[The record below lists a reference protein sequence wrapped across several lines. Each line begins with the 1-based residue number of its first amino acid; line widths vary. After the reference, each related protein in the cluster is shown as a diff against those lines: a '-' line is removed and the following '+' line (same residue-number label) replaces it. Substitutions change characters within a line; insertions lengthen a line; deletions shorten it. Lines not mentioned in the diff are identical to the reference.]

1 MKTLHLRLLILLSP
15 VMVACSTLTAPAPD
29 ATQEQTNMP
38 ESAATAGDELAISV
52 PEQPIEYGN
61 FTQEQLEMAL
71 LSELGGMRGY
81 LPQAAEGYYELAL
94 ETGDINII
102 RRASEFVS
110 AIGNTEALNQ
120 LAQMWS
126 SKDPL
131 ALEPH
136 LLLGYQLMEE
146 GLYGQALP
154 HLDAVMELGGQVDF
168 TAMSARTYTLE
179 NRQREV
185 IISQLQ
191 DMVTRH
197 PE

>member
-81 LPQAAEGYYELAL
+81 LPQAAEGYYE
-94 ETGDINII
+94 
-102 RRASEFVS
+102 
-110 AIGNTEALNQ
+110 
-120 LAQMWS
+120 
-126 SKDPL
+126 
-131 ALEPH
+131 
-136 LLLGYQLMEE
+136 
-146 GLYGQALP
+146 
-154 HLDAVMELGGQVDF
+154 
-168 TAMSARTYTLE
+168 
-179 NRQREV
+179 
-185 IISQLQ
+185 
-191 DMVTRH
+191 
-197 PE
+197 